1 MAVIVVSRK
10 VPITIKKV
18 IVTLQVVVRGNSTN
32 FRDKKQLFLVLKT
45 GCLIVWGW
53 DQQHWV
59 GCLSQGHFLLVQNER
74 KRHKETTSIPLT

>member
-45 GCLIVWGW
+45 GCLIV
-53 DQQHWV
+53 
-59 GCLSQGHFLLVQNER
+59 
-74 KRHKETTSIPLT
+74 